1 MNLYL
6 RYFNDET
13 VVSSVE
19 EAVDFLK
26 GLNIVD
32 FEIDDKFVGDL
43 TEFVNSDSTYPK
55 RYKVKQHYYFIVI
68 KTNVQTIEE
77 FKRNNIKSLLEND
90 DNGSA
95 NKPSKSSPLSEELY
109 GWYDAQLIFKR
120 VISNPSTRKSS
131 YKDTPFRA
139 VVKAQ
144 SPLHCYDRIVDYLK
158 SRDDIDARSQFPSAR
173 GRNFSFSYIGST
185 KPETI

>member
-26 GLNIVD
+26 GLNIED

-109 GWYDAQLIFKR
+109 GWYDAQLIFK
-120 VISNPSTRKSS
+120 
-131 YKDTPFRA
+131 
-139 VVKAQ
+139 
-144 SPLHCYDRIVDYLK
+144 
-158 SRDDIDARSQFPSAR
+158 
-173 GRNFSFSYIGST
+173 
-185 KPETI
+185 PETGWCVVDKHSSNGTKLNQRQIQPDVEMTLNNGDVLAVANVNLQVIIR